1 MFNSKFRKH
10 MVCFV
15 YIHPAS
21 LTVMNGRDRSTMYAK
36 I

>member
-1 MFNSKFRKH
+1 MFNSKLKKH
-10 MVCFV
+10 MVSLV

-21 LTVMNGRDRSTMYAK
+21 LTVMNGRDRNTMYAK